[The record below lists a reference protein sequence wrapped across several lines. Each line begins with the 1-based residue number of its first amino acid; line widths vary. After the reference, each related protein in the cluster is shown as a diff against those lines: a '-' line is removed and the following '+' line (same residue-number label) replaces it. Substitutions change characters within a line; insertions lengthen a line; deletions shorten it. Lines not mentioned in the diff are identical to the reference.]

1 MAFDPLNLLLLAIA
15 VVVFWR
21 LRSVLGMR
29 TGNERPPPEPYAP
42 PKPDAETGKVL
53 RFPKDDTKAEP
64 PEKDGEEEVKPIWT
78 GFAEAGSAAALGI
91 EQIAA
96 EDGNFI
102 PKAFVDGAKLAY
114 EMIIEAFA
122 RGDQAA
128 LKPLLSKQVFDG
140 FSQAIAEREQAG
152 QKVESRFVGIDKAA
166 IVQASAQD
174 KRAVITMRFVSELI
188 SATYAKDGALIEG
201 DPKLIKEITDVWTFE
216 RDLGS
221 RDPNWKLISTEDPA

>member
-29 TGNERPPPEPYAP
+29 TGNERPPAEPYAP
-42 PKPDAETGKVL
+42 PKPEAETGKVL
-53 RFPKDDTKAEP
+53 RFPRDETKTEPQEKPAE
-64 PEKDGEEEVKPIWT
+64 EDAKPVWT
-78 GFAEAGSAAALGI
+78 GFADAGSAAAAGL

-96 EDGNFI
+96 ADGNFT

-122 RGDQAA
+122 RGDRAA

-140 FSQAIAEREQAG
+140 FSQAITEREQAG
-152 QKVESRFVGIDKAA
+152 QKVESRFVGINKAA

-174 KRAVITMRFVSELI
+174 KKAVVTMRFVSALI
-188 SATYAKDGALIEG
+188 SATYAKDGTLIEG
-201 DPKLIKEITDVWTFE
+201 DPKQIKEISDVWSFE